1 MILSD
6 QDIKKWVKEKKLIIT
21 PFDEELIQ
29 PSSYNLRLSSTFR
42 VFRNTQMPYLDIQN
56 PVSGFMEV
64 IQIKKDQP
72 IIIHP
77 REFILGDTME
87 YFEFPNN
94 LVGRLDG
101 KSSIG
106 RIGIVIHSTAGF
118 FDPGFKGTGTLEI
131 SNMANIPIAL
141 YPGMKIAQMS
151 FVMMSSPAVVPY
163 GSKALGSKYQG
174 QRGPTESRL
183 FKEFAVKKFKKNK
196 T

>member
-6 QDIKKWVKEKKLIIT
+6 QDIVKAVSSKRLVVE
-21 PFDEELIQ
+21 PFDKDLVQ
-29 PSSYNLRLSSTFR
+29 PSSYNLRLSNTFR
-42 VFRNTQMPYLDIQN
+42 IFKNAQMPFLDVRN
-56 PVSGFMEV
+56 PVGDFMEL
-64 IQIKKDQP
+64 ITIKKDQP

-77 REFILGDTME
+77 REFVLGDTME
-87 YFEFPNN
+87 YFEFPND

-118 FDPGFKGTGTLEI
+118 FDPGFKGTATLEI
-131 SNMANIPIAL
+131 SNLSNIPIAL

-151 FVMMSSPAVVPY
+151 FHEMTSPALVPY
-163 GSKALGSKYQG
+163 GSKKLGSKYQG

-183 FKEFAVKKFKKNK
+183 FKEFVKK
-196 T
+196 